1 MTYVLDP
8 ALTRDLTEAKAALAR
23 HGIVIIRTVETDLP
37 PVIMAEARAS
47 MEASPR
53 KLARMGEDELDAFVA
68 KLRKTAMKSTAEL
81 KDLYVRLLARLGT
94 EFLGELVGDLEGI
107 DQLFKW
113 RRISESFDPV
123 NELLKEEGFGP
134 VAIDGPEDVSPAFK
148 VELEERWDSAYVR
161 FKLLAEQAAEEMR
174 RQDAEQ
180 GKAAGQAK
188 AKKPRKR

>member
-23 HGIVIIRTVETDLP
+23 HGIVIIRTVETELP

-53 KLARMGEDELDAFVA
+53 KLAKMDEGELDGLVA
-68 KLRKTAMKSTAEL
+68 KLRKTAMKSTGEL
-81 KDLYVRLLARLGT
+81 RNLYVRLLTRLGT

-113 RRISESFDPV
+113 KRISESFEPV
-123 NELLKEEGFGP
+123 DELLRENGFGP
-134 VAIDGPEDVSPAFK
+134 VAIDGPEDISPAFK
-148 VELEERWDSAYVR
+148 VELEERWTSAYVR
-161 FKLLAEQAAEEMR
+161 FKLLADQVAEEMR

-180 GKAAGQAK
+180 EKVAAQTKGKK
-188 AKKPRKR
+188 AKKR